1 MPTLIPLPLNESFA
15 SVPEII
21 LTADTDATFTNTI
34 NADFIAAEQTFAINS
49 NIDELVGDGKMQEF
63 MQYIEQIDSETA
75 TGNKLNFQEYS
86 DASKRVRYPSYN
98 TGGEVD
104 EEIDEFTII
113 VADDDDIPNETD
125 EETTER
131 QETVSEKRIESKRKT
146 NMFAN
151 DTARFIDYERMNESK
166 QLQSASSSD
175 VLQSQQKPRESLVKS
190 KTVDHF
196 LSSVANSG
204 SASGADDT
212 DALKVDRIDPEI
224 RVLESPSIETITRRE
239 SLTSD
244 VSAES
249 SYFNFKRS
257 SDSES
262 AYAYNREDSWLSYDS
277 NMQFDR
283 SQSTFSD
290 LEYIRGREDWKE
302 HENTRHIPSEID
314 SDDYHHHRRFSE
326 NSDVLEYIR
335 GREDWLKNEMN
346 AVRSCTLP
354 RIFEH
359 GDRKFLIQDE
369 IDSDEYHHSFYLQE
383 AVRTATELGPRFLVH
398 GSASSG
404 RARSPY
410 KVLHAEIDKN
420 EFLQRYYWQGADE
433 LPTDEMGFESLP
445 VEKHDLAEEKMIR
458 SERLIWIQNEKSR
471 SQSPLAVEV
480 NAIKVTKSESPPP
493 TTSRA
498 GQCLASESDVEYEE
512 EIRSEEIN
520 QVIDNIIDAKILT
533 EESLEK
539 SPSEDIEIMVLDLA
553 EKKPKRSKPLTEPF
567 IIISEAT
574 DNETEVSTDETE
586 QICDAESGEVMHAKS
601 SLQEENVDVV
611 VDVES
616 FEFVNAP
623 KEIDEDQRNVNNET
637 KKEQRQIEIEKN
649 TLIETPTAE
658 PQAKRSDVS
667 QSKINEKS
675 APTRSAELFDDLIK
689 EGSMGPW
696 FHK

>member
-1 MPTLIPLPLNESFA
+1 M
-15 SVPEII
+15 PEIT
-21 LTADTDATFTNTI
+21 LTADTDAISTNTI

-49 NIDELVGDGKMQEF
+49 NIDELVGDGKVQEF
-63 MQYIEQIDSETA
+63 MQYIEHIDSETA
-75 TGNKLNFQEYS
+75 TGDKLNFQEFS
-86 DASKRVRYPSYN
+86 DASKRMRYPSYN

-113 VADDDDIPNETD
+113 VADDIETD
-125 EETTER
+125 EETTES
-131 QETVSEKRIESKRKT
+131 QDTASAKPIESKRKT

-151 DTARFIDYERMNESK
+151 DSGRFVEYERMNEAK
-166 QLQSASSSD
+166 QLQSASTSD
-175 VLQSQQKPRESLVKS
+175 ILQSQEKPRESLVKS
-190 KTVDHF
+190 KTVDQF
-196 LSSVANSG
+196 LSSVASFASTTDSG
-204 SASGADDT
+204 DT

-224 RVLESPSIETITRRE
+224 RVIESPSNETITRRE

-244 VSAES
+244 VSNES

-283 SQSTFSD
+283 SLSTFSD
-290 LEYIRGREDWKE
+290 LEYIRGRDDWRE
-302 HENTRHIPSEID
+302 HQSSRLIPSEID

-326 NSDVLEYIR
+326 NSDALEYIR

-354 RIFEH
+354 RIFEQ

-398 GSASSG
+398 GSARSG

-420 EFLQRYYWQGADE
+420 EFLQRYYWKGANE
-433 LPTDEMGFESLP
+433 LPTDDPGFKLLP
-445 VEKHDLAEEKMIR
+445 LEKHDVAEEKMIR
-458 SERLIWIQNEKSR
+458 SERLIWIQNENSR

-493 TTSRA
+493 TTTSSA
-498 GQCLASESDVEYEE
+498 GNRMASESDVEYEQ

-533 EESLEK
+533 EDSLGQ
-539 SPSEDIEIMVLDLA
+539 SPTEDIEIMVLDLA
-553 EKKPKRSKPLTEPF
+553 EKKPKRSKPPTEPF

-574 DNETEVSTDETE
+574 DDETE
-586 QICDAESGEVMHAKS
+586 ASTDGTLQKCDAESGEVMQSNS

-623 KEIDEDQRNVNNET
+623 MEIDEEQPNVNNNA
-637 KKEQRQIEIEKN
+637 KNEQRQIDIEKN
-649 TLIETPTAE
+649 TLIGTATAE
-658 PQAKRSDVS
+658 PQAKGIDVN
-667 QSKINEKS
+667 QTKINEKS
-675 APTRSAELFDDLIK
+675 AQNKSAERFDDLIK
-689 EGSMGPW
+689 EGSMGLW

>member
-1 MPTLIPLPLNESFA
+1 MPTQIQLPLNERIA
-15 SVPEII
+15 SVPEIT
-21 LTADTDATFTNTI
+21 LTADTDAISTNTI

-49 NIDELVGDGKMQEF
+49 NIDELVGDGKVQEF
-63 MQYIEQIDSETA
+63 MQYIEHIDSETA
-75 TGNKLNFQEYS
+75 TGDKLNFQEFS
-86 DASKRVRYPSYN
+86 DASKRMRYPSYN

-113 VADDDDIPNETD
+113 VADDIETD
-125 EETTER
+125 EETTES
-131 QETVSEKRIESKRKT
+131 QDTASAKPIESKRKT
-146 NMFAN
+146 NMFAK
-151 DTARFIDYERMNESK
+151 DSGRFVEYERMNEAK
-166 QLQSASSSD
+166 QLQSASTSD
-175 VLQSQQKPRESLVKS
+175 ILQSQEKPRESLVKS
-190 KTVDHF
+190 KTVDQF
-196 LSSVANSG
+196 LSSVGSFASTTDSG
-204 SASGADDT
+204 DT

-224 RVLESPSIETITRRE
+224 RVIESPSIETITRRE

-244 VSAES
+244 VSNES

-283 SQSTFSD
+283 SLSTFSD
-290 LEYIRGREDWKE
+290 LEYIRGRDDWRE
-302 HENTRHIPSEID
+302 HQSSRLIPSEID

-326 NSDVLEYIR
+326 NSDALEYIR

-354 RIFEH
+354 RIFEQ

-398 GSASSG
+398 GSARSG

-420 EFLQRYYWQGADE
+420 EFLQRYYWKGANE
-433 LPTDEMGFESLP
+433 LPTDDPGFKLLP
-445 VEKHDLAEEKMIR
+445 LEKHDVAEEKMIR
-458 SERLIWIQNEKSR
+458 SERLIWIQNENSR

-493 TTSRA
+493 TTTSSA
-498 GQCLASESDVEYEE
+498 GNRMASESDVEYEQ

-533 EESLEK
+533 EDSLGQ
-539 SPSEDIEIMVLDLA
+539 SPTEDIEIMVLDLA
-553 EKKPKRSKPLTEPF
+553 EKKPKRSKPPTEPF

-574 DNETEVSTDETE
+574 DDETE
-586 QICDAESGEVMHAKS
+586 ASTDGTLQKCDAESGEVMQSNS

-623 KEIDEDQRNVNNET
+623 MEIDEEQPNVNNNA
-637 KKEQRQIEIEKN
+637 KNEQRQIDIEKN
-649 TLIETPTAE
+649 TLIGTATAE
-658 PQAKRSDVS
+658 PQAKGIDVN
-667 QSKINEKS
+667 QTKINEKS
-675 APTRSAELFDDLIK
+675 AQNKSAERFDDLIK
-689 EGSMGPW
+689 EGSMGLW

>member
-1 MPTLIPLPLNESFA
+1 MPKQIPLPLNERIA
-15 SVPEII
+15 SVPEIT
-21 LTADTDATFTNTI
+21 LTADTDATPTNAI
-34 NADFIAAEQTFAINS
+34 NADFIAAEQAFAINS

-63 MQYIEQIDSETA
+63 MQYIEHIDSDTA
-75 TGNKLNFQEYS
+75 TADKLNFQEFS
-86 DASKRVRYPSYN
+86 EASKRVRYPSYN

-113 VADDDDIPNETD
+113 MADEDDDPNNETD
-125 EETTER
+125 EGTTGR
-131 QETVSEKRIESKRKT
+131 QETAKRIESKRKT

-151 DTARFIDYERMNESK
+151 DAGRFVEYERMNEAK
-166 QLQSASSSD
+166 QLQSASTSD
-175 VLQSQQKPRESLVKS
+175 ILQSQQKPRESLAKS
-190 KTVDHF
+190 KTVDQF
-196 LSSVANSG
+196 LSSVANFG
-204 SASGADDT
+204 SATGADDT

-224 RVLESPSIETITRRE
+224 RVVESPSIETITRRE

-244 VSAES
+244 VSGES

-262 AYAYNREDSWLSYDS
+262 AYAYTREDSWLSYDS

-283 SQSTFSD
+283 SVSTFSD

-302 HENTRHIPSEID
+302 HQSSRPILAEID

-326 NSDVLEYIR
+326 NSDALEYIR

-398 GSASSG
+398 GSARSG

-410 KVLHAEIDKN
+410 KVLHAEIDKK
-420 EFLQRYYWQGADE
+420 EFLQRYYWQGADG
-433 LPTDEMGFESLP
+433 LPTDAATFEPLP
-445 VEKHDLAEEKMIR
+445 LERHDVAEEKMIR
-458 SERLIWIQNEKSR
+458 SERLIWIQNENSR

-480 NAIKVTKSESPPP
+480 NAIKVTKSETPPP
-493 TTSRA
+493 TTSSA
-498 GQCLASESDVEYEE
+498 GQRLASESDVEYEE

-520 QVIDNIIDAKILT
+520 QVIDNIIDARILT
-533 EESLEK
+533 EDSLEK

-553 EKKPKRSKPLTEPF
+553 EKKPKRSKPPAEPF
-567 IIISEAT
+567 IIISEVT
-574 DNETEVSTDETE
+574 DDEGEVSIDETE
-586 QICDAESGEVMHAKS
+586 QICDAEPAEVMQSKS
-601 SLQEENVDVV
+601 SLQQENVDVV

-623 KEIDEDQRNVNNET
+623 KEMDDEQRNVNNET
-637 KKEQRQIEIEKN
+637 TEERRQIEIEKN
-649 TLIETPTAE
+649 NLIEMPTAE

-667 QSKINEKS
+667 QTKINDKS
-675 APTRSAELFDDLIK
+675 TQNKSTERFDDLIK
-689 EGSMGPW
+689 EGSMGLW